1 MKNKIFIALALIGSL
16 TLASCSGSRL
26 MVTERPVAP
35 YYQRPFA
42 PGLGYIWIDGDWMM
56 RGGRYIHQQGY
67 WTAPRGNR
75 HWQNGRWQQFNN
87 GWRWRHG
94 NWQR

>member
-26 MVTERPVAP
+26 MVTERPIAP
-35 YYQRPFA
+35 YYQRPFT
-42 PGLGYIWIDGDWMM
+42 PGLGYIWIDGDWTM

-67 WTAPRGNR
+67 WAPPRGNR

>member
-16 TLASCSGSRL
+16 TLVSCSGSRV

-42 PGLGYIWIDGDWMM
+42 PGLGYIWIDGDWMV
-56 RGGRYIHQQGY
+56 RGGRYVHQQGY
-67 WTAPRGNR
+67 WSPPRGNR
-75 HWQNGRWQQFNN
+75 HWQNGRWQQYSN
-87 GWRWRHG
+87 GWQWRNGYWH
-94 NWQR
+94 R